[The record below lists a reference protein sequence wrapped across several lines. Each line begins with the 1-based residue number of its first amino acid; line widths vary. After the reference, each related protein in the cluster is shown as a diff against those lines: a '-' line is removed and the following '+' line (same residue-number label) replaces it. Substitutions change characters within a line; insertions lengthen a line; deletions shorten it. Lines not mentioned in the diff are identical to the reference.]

1 MMIKICTKV
10 SGEPALESQTVD
22 VSSKEF
28 HGKERDD
35 SDKINSWRQ
44 LGGISTLRLIL
55 PQQCGGLRDR
65 TTSTW
70 PRGSIWL
77 RLGAA
82 LEQLSTTGVWGA
94 ERSARDSNSPETCWD
109 DPTLLRFGPLDRVGF
124 GYA

>member
-1 MMIKICTKV
+1 MQHLVEMMIKICTKV

-28 HGKERDD
+28 HD
-35 SDKINSWRQ
+35 SWRQ